1 MNENIDEN
9 KRIEQIEQKI
19 EQIGLLIAIIGL
31 MVTVVIAAGFIL
43 TLLLIQQSKTNETV
57 TIEGKVMIAQ
67 AEEDSD
73 KLHFVEL
80 NEGVAIKADICYSE
94 LDPDQWENNCSR
106 VRCFAL
112 VTIVGRDGYSF
123 KFERDS
129 NSNYKIDY
137 NLYVDPMLQ
146 PIEEVNRTLT
156 TQIPAGTVENNITVT
171 GPTFYLVKH

>member
-1 MNENIDEN
+1 MNANIDEN
-9 KRIEQIEQKI
+9 KRIEQI
-19 EQIGLLIAIIGL
+19 GLLVAIIGL
-31 MVTVVIAAGFIL
+31 MVTAVIATGLIL
-43 TLLLIQQSKTNETV
+43 TLLLIQQSKTNEIL

-67 AEEDSD
+67 TEEDSYDFD

-94 LDPDQWENNCSR
+94 LDPDQWENNYSR

-137 NLYVDPMLQ
+137 NIYTDPDRLQ

-156 TQIPAGTVENNITVT
+156 TQIPAGTVENNIT
-171 GPTFYLVKH
+171 GPTFYLVLTE

>member
-1 MNENIDEN
+1 M
-9 KRIEQIEQKI
+9 
-19 EQIGLLIAIIGL
+19 IGL
-31 MVTVVIAAGFIL
+31 MVAAVIATGLIL
-43 TLLLIQQSKTNETV
+43 TLFIQQSKTNEIV

-80 NEGVAIKADICYSE
+80 NEGEATIKADVCYSE
-94 LDPDQWENNCSR
+94 LDPDQWENNYSR
-106 VRCFAL
+106 VRCFTL

-156 TQIPAGTVENNITVT
+156 TQIPAGTVENIA